1 MVRTLG
7 KKKLHGGSRRQR
19 PRLGESPLDKKEPV
33 EYESP
38 VIVDYGD
45 VAELTQHQ
53 LHGEHDEFPFH
64 GHDPHMTFS
73 AG

>member
-1 MVRTLG
+1 M
-7 KKKLHGGSRRQR
+7 
-19 PRLGESPLDKKEPV
+19 DKKEPV

-53 LHGEHDEFPFH
+53 LHGEHDELPFH
-64 GHDPHMTFS
+64 GRDPHMTFS